1 VRLNKR
7 GLKEEFALP
16 SSFPLI
22 APMGPMGSN
31 PDVPIPFQF
40 DPLPVAPD
48 YPEHPLVPYLDPF
61 GIRNLPDKY
70 NPFKRRFY
78 DPFIPAGLRDEVEGE
93 EGEAMRAYSEGEM
106 LPSGFREPMLPGEL
120 PPGFYDPN
128 TMDPFYPGL
137 PGIIDDENPYGPG
150 FPSKPFVYN
159 PIDTSKPYPIFPTP
173 DIPYPDFLD
182 PYIITPDDIRDFD
195 LPEFLRRLFDRD

>member
-1 VRLNKR
+1 MRLNKR

-22 APMGPMGSN
+22 APQGADPNTAN
-31 PDVPIPFQF
+31 PGFF
-40 DPLPVAPD
+40 DPQPVAPD
-48 YPEHPLVPYLDPF
+48 VPEDPRVPYLDPF

-78 DPFIPAGLRDEVEGE
+78 DPRRFFDRDEVEGE
-93 EGEAMRAYSEGEM
+93 ATRAYGEGEM

-182 PYIITPDDIRDFD
+182 PYIITPDDIRN